1 MEAHL
6 ITGSC
11 WYDSRGTVG
20 KRFLLLDSGQKISS
34 TLGSVSSTHGGET
47 EQSASTGWEQV
58 SSLLGPGDP
67 IAVRELE
74 HACFHLGGERRMA
87 SCLVSLTPLW
97 QGN

>member
-11 WYDSRGTVG
+11 WYCSQGTVG
-20 KRFLLLDSGQKISS
+20 KCFLLLDSGRKISS
-34 TLGSVSSTHGGET
+34 TLDSVSYTHAGET
-47 EQSASTGWEQV
+47 EKSASTGWEQV
-58 SSLLGPGDP
+58 SSLLGPSDT
-67 IAVRELE
+67 ITVRELE
-74 HACFHLGGERRMA
+74 HACFHLGGEGGTA